1 MLQNVTTLDNTFC
14 QDTFET
20 ELFDLVHYLNTKY
33 SLPRNG
39 SYYCILYNR
48 SCSIEMIKITS
59 FFKYRIKLFQSY
71 YFENIINASHL
82 FLGINRTSVKLGG
95 MTWYASSSYAYVF
108 CLVCVLFS
116 FCLLL
121 RQ

>member
-1 MLQNVTTLDNTFC
+1 
-14 QDTFET
+14 
-20 ELFDLVHYLNTKY
+20 
-33 SLPRNG
+33 
-39 SYYCILYNR
+39 
-48 SCSIEMIKITS
+48 MIKITS

-108 CLVCVLFS
+108 CLVCGFFLFAFFS
-116 FCLLL
+116 DNKFKGWSCLFLQGL
-121 RQ
+121 PV